1 MLAREA
7 NMTYGKWKALQPVVD
22 IKKLEME
29 SWPKCE
35 WCGKPFKK
43 KYGKKFC
50 DDSCRIEAN
59 KLKIRKRKTEYM
71 RAFRAKKKEENNE
84 KTAEK

>member
-35 WCGKPFKK
+35 WCGKP
-43 KYGKKFC
+43 
-50 DDSCRIEAN
+50 
-59 KLKIRKRKTEYM
+59 
-71 RAFRAKKKEENNE
+71 
-84 KTAEK
+84 